1 MFFENRLF
9 MKIKNVKQKII
20 NKYNI
25 YIVIFLGQR
34 WKLILINEFPKCGGS
49 WLKNM
54 LCDILEEDGYVINKH
69 ENYVPPIKPKYIMQ
83 RHWLKNYKYP
93 KKTIILLRDP
103 RDAYNSFYFFENYY
117 SSTPVKKKLFQYNE
131 KDNDQENMYR
141 YLRVKLLRP
150 EKSTP
155 GFSYKAFWETVKKES
170 GVHFVRYEN
179 LRENP
184 FSELKK
190 MLDYLE
196 VNKSDASITKAI
208 ENQSILK
215 MQAREK
221 VKDERQRFARKGIVG
236 DWKSN
241 FNSNSK
247 DLTKSELGDI
257 LIEMGY
263 EKDENW

>member
-9 MKIKNVKQKII
+9 MKIKNVKQRII

-25 YIVIFLGQR
+25 YIVIFLGR
-34 WKLILINEFPKCGGS
+34 
-49 WLKNM
+49 
-54 LCDILEEDGYVINKH
+54 
-69 ENYVPPIKPKYIMQ
+69 
-83 RHWLKNYKYP
+83 R
-93 KKTIILLRDP
+93 
-103 RDAYNSFYFFENYY
+103 
-117 SSTPVKKKLFQYNE
+117 
-131 KDNDQENMYR
+131 
-141 YLRVKLLRP
+141 
-150 EKSTP
+150 
-155 GFSYKAFWETVKKES
+155 VKKES

-179 LRENP
+179 LRESP
-184 FSELKK
+184 FAELKK
-190 MLDYLE
+190 TLDYLE
-196 VNKSDASITKAI
+196 VNKTDTSITKAI

-247 DLTKSELGDI
+247 DLAKSELGDI

-263 EKDENW
+263 EKDKNW